1 MLRSRASSAHVS
13 RADRDLHAQE
23 GVEFLWEGE
32 SRPATGDSP
41 RQATEIRVAT
51 LDHNDGRQGRDLLP
65 LHGHRPLSQVQWHR
79 DACLPEAGTEIGAS
93 RRMQSLRGLRK
104 MRALSRDR
112 KEAAP
117 GVSRPQHRGRR
128 MLCHNCFLEGG
139 ELRDGSE
146 EIRAEGGNTLPP
158 PVVEWE
164 GIPAGVAHRTRA
176 RF

>member
-1 MLRSRASSAHVS
+1 
-13 RADRDLHAQE
+13 
-23 GVEFLWEGE
+23 
-32 SRPATGDSP
+32 
-41 RQATEIRVAT
+41 
-51 LDHNDGRQGRDLLP
+51 
-65 LHGHRPLSQVQWHR
+65 
-79 DACLPEAGTEIGAS
+79 
-93 RRMQSLRGLRK
+93 

-117 GVSRPQHRGRR
+117 GVSRPQHRSRR
-128 MLCHNCFLEGG
+128 MLCHNCFLEVG